1 LIKAASG
8 SGLQSNQ
15 RQTPILLRNV
25 ATGCIW
31 ITQDDE
37 LSAARVCRLGGHT
50 FIARATGLRPLVRH
64 SEVEAQLGRHSG
76 GDRHHDGR
84 LLLRARERDLRDPRR
99 RHDHREDHREDCR
112 DHDRGDHSGTRACR
126 SDRGVGAGERCA
138 ARGRTRAGTRIGG
151 PGTAAA
157 IAGRSQAP
165 DTPKCPLGLPPGRSV
180 RWVESYKQERGSG
193 RGRVGGCRKATGP
206 GDAGVAEGEH
216 RARERAWLGRRIV

>member
-1 LIKAASG
+1 MWIPKTTS
-8 SGLQSNQ
+8 S
-15 RQTPILLRNV
+15 RQLAYADLEGTRSSRGP
-25 ATGCIW
+25 
-31 ITQDDE
+31 
-37 LSAARVCRLGGHT
+37 
-50 FIARATGLRPLVRH
+50 TGLRPLGRH

-99 RHDHREDHREDCR
+99 REDRREDDR
-112 DHDRGDHSGTRACR
+112 DHHRADQSGARGCP
-126 SDRGVGAGERCA
+126 SDRGVGAGERFA
-138 ARGRTRAGTRIGG
+138 ARGRTRAGG

-157 IAGRSQAP
+157 IAGRSRAP
-165 DTPKCPLGLPPGRSV
+165 DTPKCPLRLPPGRSV

-216 RARERAWLGRRIV
+216 RARKGVAREENRVAK